1 MEPHQ
6 QRVVTERDELNEKL
20 AKLTTFIT
28 GPSPIYDGL
37 PDAEKLR
44 LNRQLTYMTEYSNV
58 LDERIA
64 DWGPRPAKMVTQAEA
79 ALL

>member
-28 GPSPIYDGL
+28 GPSPIYVGL

-44 LNRQLTYMTEYSNV
+44 LSRQLTYMTEYSNV

-64 DWGPRPAKMVTQAEA
+64 DWGPRPQQAT
-79 ALL
+79 